1 VSCPL
6 STPAR
11 FKVLLNLLMIGA
23 SQGTGA
29 SLAQLALDKG
39 HRVTTFSRAAAR
51 LNLAHPQLNK
61 VNGSFHEAAAVNA
74 VVAGH
79 DAVIITASLTVLQ
92 LKRQPTFYATGTRL
106 VIEAMQRHRVPR
118 IVILSN
124 MAAGDGAKLLNLPE
138 KIFTHLFIREA
149 TDDHTRQEQ
158 LARDSG
164 LQWSVARPSRL
175 TNGPARAQYRVVRG
189 ERVPGS
195 IARADV
201 AAFLLDAATTDRWL
215 GNGGISAGN

>member
-1 VSCPL
+1 M
-6 STPAR
+6 
-11 FKVLLNLLMIGA
+11 NLLIIGA

-29 SLAQLALDKG
+29 LLTRLALDKG
-39 HRVTTFSRAAAR
+39 HRVTAFAR
-51 LNLAHPQLNK
+51 SATRLDIVDPQLNK
-61 VNGSFHEAAAVNA
+61 VNGDFHDAAAVAA

-79 DAVIITASLTVLQ
+79 DAVIITASLSMLQ
-92 LKRQPTFYATGTRL
+92 LKRQPTFYSTGTRL
-106 VIEAMQRHRVPR
+106 VVDAMQRHRVPR

-138 KIFTHLFIREA
+138 KIFTNVFIREA
-149 TDDHTRQEQ
+149 TNDHTLQEQ
-158 LARDSG
+158 LAKESG

-175 TNGPARAQYRVVRG
+175 TNGPARSQYRVVRG

-201 AAFLLDAATTDRWL
+201 AAFLLEAATTDRWL
-215 GNGGISAGN
+215 GNAWNIGG